1 MPVVFSRRVTERT
14 IVNVLYGGFG
24 LVLLLLLA
32 AGSVALRNG
41 REIQYHAE
49 SLLREQALAAR
60 LMEEIR
66 DEQAVLNSVVLQ
78 LANEPQASNSEQLL
92 RRLSEADATLSQIA
106 REAGSQPRA
115 PLWRN
120 LSESAQ
126 AFSAEARRLIGRHDI
141 NNASLRPLIHHH
153 QQVVEL
159 TGKLSEASSQRA
171 LTADTAIAAN
181 AGDLMQESVLLLG
194 ACMLLALGGSLLT
207 IRTVAQL
214 FGDAQEHANEL
225 NRVSWQMLKGQEE
238 TVRRFSHEL
247 HDELGQGLTAL
258 RSNLEAID
266 ENGLAARRADAIAVV
281 DECIDNV
288 REMSQLLRPVILDDF
303 GLAAGIQWLAENF
316 SRRTGLPVGCKI
328 TFSGRLEEDIE
339 THLFRVAQE
348 ALTNVARH
356 SGATRAEI
364 HLTRSNDR
372 ITLSIIDDGRGLLPS
387 PPDKAPSLGI
397 LGMRARARHVGGD
410 ITLINRKEGGLA
422 VTIWVPSVRYA
433 EQETPHPVG

>member
-78 LANEPQASNSEQLL
+78 LANEPQSRNTEQLL

-106 REAGSQPRA
+106 REAGSRPRA
-115 PLWRN
+115 PLWRS
-120 LSESAQ
+120 LSESAE
-126 AFSAEARRLIGRHDI
+126 AFSAEARRLIGRTDI
-141 NNASLRPLIHHH
+141 NNESLRPLIHHH
-153 QQVVEL
+153 QRVVEL
-159 TGKLSEASSQRA
+159 TDKLSEASSQRA
-171 LTADTAIAAN
+171 LSADTAIAAN

-194 ACMLLALGGSLLT
+194 ACMILALGGSLLT

-214 FGDAQEHANEL
+214 FGDAQEHSNEL

-303 GLAAGIQWLAENF
+303 GLAAGLQWLAENF
-316 SRRTGLPVGCKI
+316 SRRTGLPVGCRI
-328 TFSGRLEEDIE
+328 IFEGRLEEDIE

-364 HLTRSNDR
+364 HLTRDKDR
-372 ITLSIIDDGRGLLPS
+372 TTLSIIDDGRGLLPA
-387 PPDKAPSLGI
+387 PKDKAPSLGI

-410 ITLINRKEGGLA
+410 LTIVNRKEGGLE
-422 VTIWVPSVRYA
+422 VSIWVPSVRYA

>member
-1 MPVVFSRRVTERT
+1 MAVNASRRATQRT
-14 IVNVLYGGFG
+14 IVKVLYGGFG

-41 REIQYHAE
+41 LEIQQHAE
-49 SLLREQALAAR
+49 SLLREQALATR

-66 DEQAVLNSVVLQ
+66 AEQAVLNSLVLQ
-78 LANEPQASNSEQLL
+78 LAHEPQSPNSEQLL
-92 RRLSEADATLSQIA
+92 HRLSAADATLKQITSDA
-106 REAGSQPRA
+106 AIAG
-115 PLWRN
+115 
-120 LSESAQ
+120 SAQ
-126 AFSAEARRLIGRHDI
+126 AFSAEARRLIGRDVI
-141 NNASLRPLIHHH
+141 DTDSLRPLIHHH
-153 QQVVEL
+153 QKVVEL

-181 AGDLMQESVLLLG
+181 AGTLMQRSLLLLG

-214 FGDAQEHANEL
+214 FADAEEHSNEL

-266 ENGLAARRADAIAVV
+266 AQDLEVRRADAISVV

-303 GLAAGIQWLAENF
+303 GLAAGLQWLAENF
-316 SRRTGLPVGCKI
+316 ARRTGIFVASRI
-328 TFSGRLEEDIE
+328 TFEGRLEEDIE

-356 SGATRAEI
+356 SGATRVEL
-364 HLTRSNDR
+364 HLTGSDGRV
-372 ITLSIIDDGRGLLPS
+372 TLSIVDDGRGMLPA

-410 ITLINRKEGGLA
+410 LTIANRKEGGLA
-422 VTIWVPSVRYA
+422 VTIWVPSVQHYA
-433 EQETPHPVG
+433 DQEATHPAR